1 MTMKRTL
8 APAALGACLG
18 LALAAA
24 PAAAECG
31 RVSISNMNW
40 ASAEFAAHVDRIVLE
55 SAFGCEVELVPG
67 DTVPT
72 LTSMTEKGE
81 PDIAP
86 EMWVNTAGEPLA
98 AALAE
103 GRLVRASEILSDG
116 GREGWWVPRYFK
128 EAHPEIETID
138 DALARPDLFPHPE
151 YSDLGAVYG
160 CPSGWAC
167 QYVNDNLFRAWGGE
181 DKGFELVDPGS
192 AAGLAGAI
200 ARAYERGEPWLG
212 YYWSPTAILGKY
224 DMAMLGFGVPHDS
237 EHWKSCTAIPD
248 CQDPKPNAWV
258 ESLIYTVVT
267 SRFAES
273 APEAL
278 DYLRKRSWPAAV
290 ASAILSYMDENQ
302 YKGEDGAIYFFE
314 NHEDLWT
321 PWLTAEQAERVR
333 AAL

>member
-1 MTMKRTL
+1 MTRML
-8 APAALGACLG
+8 FPAALGACLG
-18 LALAAA
+18 LGLAAPA
-24 PAAAECG
+24 AAAECG
-31 RVSISNMNW
+31 RVSVSNMNW
-40 ASAEFAAHVDRIVLE
+40 ASAEFAAHVDRIVLGA
-55 SAFGCEVELVPG
+55 AFGCEVELVPG

-81 PDIAP
+81 PDVAP
-86 EMWVNTAGEPLA
+86 EMWVNTAGEPLTV
-98 AALAE
+98 ALDE
-103 GRLVRASEILSDG
+103 GRLVQASKILSDG
-116 GREGWWVPRYFK
+116 GQEGWWVPRYFK

-167 QYVNDNLFRAWGGE
+167 QYVNDNLFRAYGGE
-181 DKGFELVDPGS
+181 DKGFALVDPGS
-192 AAGLAGAI
+192 AAGLDGAI

-212 YYWSPTAILGKY
+212 YYWSPTAILAKY
-224 DMAMLGFGVPHDS
+224 DMVMLGFGVPHDS
-237 EHWKSCTAIPD
+237 EHWKACTAMPD

-258 ESLIYTVVT
+258 ESLAYTVVA
-267 SRFAES
+267 SAFAES

-290 ASAILSYMDENQ
+290 AGDVLLYMDENQ
-302 YKGEDGAIYFFE
+302 YEGEDGAIYFLE
-314 NHEDLWT
+314 NYEDLWI
-321 PWLTAEQAERVR
+321 PWLSAEQAERVK